1 MKQNISSVKIIH
13 IIDAET
19 IYQIPSSIPSVSN
32 DLALHAPA
40 TFINWRIGIF
50 SENPWWSISILV
62 VDNDL
67 WILVNIL

>member
-32 DLALHAPA
+32 DLALHAPE
-40 TFINWRIGIF
+40 TFINWRT
-50 SENPWWSISILV
+50 SILV